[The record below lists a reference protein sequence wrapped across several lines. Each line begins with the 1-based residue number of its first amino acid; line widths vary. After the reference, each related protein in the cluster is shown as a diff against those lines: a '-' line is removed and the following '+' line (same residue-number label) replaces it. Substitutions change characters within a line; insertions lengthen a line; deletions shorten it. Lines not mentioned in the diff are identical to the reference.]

1 MTSASSSRRGWKASL
16 VKKPKDEYRMTTAME
31 HRLPASG
38 ERTESAGHTAEPL
51 DLGLLVTLN
60 SRMHC
65 RMPMQRIDPQDLP
78 VREPVYVDGTGV
90 LPAGPGSEP
99 GTAVTYRCA
108 CGFTLDDPAFSATV
122 SDQALAS

>member
-1 MTSASSSRRGWKASL
+1 M
-16 VKKPKDEYRMTTAME
+16 KKPKDEYRMTTATE

-38 ERTESAGHTAEPL
+38 ERTKPAGNTAEPL

-65 RMPMQRIDPQDLP
+65 RMPMQRIDPQELP

-90 LPAGPGSEP
+90 LPAGPGSAP
-99 GTAVTYRCA
+99 GTVVTYRCA

-122 SDQALAS
+122 SDRALAS